1 MSNTKFYTMKEA
13 MEILRLTYRGLYG
26 NIMRGEIKAIK
37 STSGRIFIPDTE
49 IKKFLETHI
58 VTKTSRGNR
67 YDSMPT
73 RNSWWSRCNWGWAF
87 K

>member
-13 MEILRLTYRGLYG
+13 MEILGLTYRGLYG
-26 NIMRGEIKAIK
+26 NIMRGEIKTIK

-73 RNSWWSRCNWGWAF
+73 RKTNKKEGE
-87 K
+87 

>member
-13 MEILRLTYRGLYG
+13 MEILGLTYRGLYS

-37 STSGRIFIPDTE
+37 STSGRIFIPETE

-58 VTKTSRGNR
+58 VTKTSRGKR
-67 YDSMPT
+67 YDAMPT
-73 RNSWWSRCNWGWAF
+73 RKTNKKEGE
-87 K
+87 